1 MEAAYYYGVDGEMF
15 AEIMSGMSLSDYASS
30 VAETAT
36 IQAVI
41 FQAIANAENIVISQE
56 EIDTFVKEYVEIYGV
71 DYGFTTVEDF
81 YAKNSTEDVRLML
94 LQERIIDFISENA
107 KIVEK

>member
-1 MEAAYYYGVDGEMF
+1 
-15 AEIMSGMSLSDYASS
+15 
-30 VAETAT
+30 
-36 IQAVI
+36 
-41 FQAIANAENIVISQE
+41 
-56 EIDTFVKEYVEIYGV
+56 VEIYGV

-107 KIVEK
+107 TIVEK